1 MQGAILV
8 HYTSI
13 MHSINCGLVYFGW
26 PRHYYTSLA
35 ANMPVGL
42 SALLLGAV
50 SMNLLDRIH
59 FDGMVERLVP
69 RVLSTTTKKKGIL
82 CINRRNDHYRTL
94 QLHSTQYSQQ
104 AEN

>member
-1 MQGAILV
+1 
-8 HYTSI
+8 
-13 MHSINCGLVYFGW
+13 
-26 PRHYYTSLA
+26 
-35 ANMPVGL
+35 
-42 SALLLGAV
+42 
-50 SMNLLDRIH
+50 MNLLDRIH

-82 CINRRNDHYRTL
+82 CITRRNDHYRTL